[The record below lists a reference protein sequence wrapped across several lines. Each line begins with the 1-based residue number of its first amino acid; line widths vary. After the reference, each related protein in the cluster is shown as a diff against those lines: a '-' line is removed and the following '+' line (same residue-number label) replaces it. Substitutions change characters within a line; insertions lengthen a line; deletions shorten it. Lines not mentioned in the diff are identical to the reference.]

1 MGLQMCSITC
11 PLNPHSLCPRI
22 SHITSGVSVST
33 AALLLSLVG
42 RERDARSPSL
52 HCLQGCSICAEA
64 IAEHLDFVVM
74 QRLVQR
80 RTLTCH
86 SDQTASELAGVAKRA
101 VGTRAVSW
109 HDMDGITEQSDVAGV
124 PVLDGNATSQGQEKG
139 LLRVRLLS
147 KGRQRRIPIFRQ

>member
-52 HCLQGCSICAEA
+52 HCLQGCSNCAEA
-64 IAEHLDFVVM
+64 DAEHLDFVVM

-80 RTLTCH
+80 RTLACH
-86 SDQTASELAGVAKRA
+86 SDQTASELAGVAKC
-101 VGTRAVSW
+101 AVSTRFIGW
-109 HDMDGITEQSDVAGV
+109 HDMMASPSKVMLLVCQCSMGTE
-124 PVLDGNATSQGQEKG
+124 
-139 LLRVRLLS
+139 
-147 KGRQRRIPIFRQ
+147 RRIVRKKDSSGSAC